1 VRPPDSTKYTRHLPD
16 PQVVDFLVQN
26 ILTPILCGTMTG
38 ILTDWITSPGNK
50 KNIEEMKPQ
59 LLGMQ
64 ATLEEIASTERF
76 DDNVEREFG
85 NTADA
90 LLHLRNQISDP
101 IQPETGV
108 PQIENKVAAELE
120 RFHVGPQTAQS
131 KATRIVTR
139 ILEIMRIS

>member
-1 VRPPDSTKYTRHLPD
+1 
-16 PQVVDFLVQN
+16 
-26 ILTPILCGTMTG
+26 MTG